1 MWEVWAGWRFWC
13 RSSGRRLESLGRR
26 QSSGQTCQTWRW
38 CWPIPSTGLL
48 SKQLSIL
55 LVLVSVWTGGGG
67 SSSRWV
73 VHTYYHRLSEPHI
86 DDILYSILSFVLYV
100 ILDLGS
106 RTLDLGSFML
116 YQSTFMLKQCVR
128 PSGSQLSCCL
138 LAVICG
144 LCMTLVVQWHSA
156 SRFVVCCL
164 FVQRKNKKIFFVVRE
179 NVRFH
184 SSGNQ
189 RSDVASVSASVSAA
203 DQRNAHW
210 WNSKLL
216 GETWWVDINK
226 LYKTQ
231 EYTKRYKTVQ
241 WSWT

>member
-38 CWPIPSTGLL
+38 YWPIPSTGLL

-55 LVLVSVWTGGGG
+55 LVLVSVWTGRAGS

-86 DDILYSILSFVLYV
+86 DVILDSILSFVLYV

-138 LAVICG
+138 LAVICDLWSVVCVWLWSYSG
-144 LCMTLVVQWHSA
+144 TVQVDLLSVVCLCRGKIKKYFLLWEKTFVFTLVE
-156 SRFVVCCL
+156 
-164 FVQRKNKKIFFVVRE
+164 I
-179 NVRFH
+179 
-184 SSGNQ
+184 
-189 RSDVASVSASVSAA
+189 SDRTLQA
-203 DQRNAHW
+203 
-210 WNSKLL
+210 
-216 GETWWVDINK
+216 
-226 LYKTQ
+226 
-231 EYTKRYKTVQ
+231 
-241 WSWT
+241 